1 VGLEARVHSAAGAG
15 LAAAVVVLAGV
26 VRREV
31 GEMMFTEEDLAKI
44 RTAVCEAERR
54 TRGEIVPM
62 IVPRSAQYREAG
74 HALGVIFALITLST
88 LLLWDRPDW
97 GGILSPAWILL
108 AVVVAYGVGD
118 YAGLLPATI
127 RLLTSKERIDSAV
140 RRRAEAAFYEHGLH
154 KTREG
159 TGILIMLSLL
169 ERRVQV
175 LADKAINERVP
186 PSTWDQ
192 IVQELVAAIQEGRP
206 TEGFCRAI
214 EKCGDLLAVHFPA
227 RPSDNPDE
235 LSDDLIQER

>member
-1 VGLEARVHSAAGAG
+1 
-15 LAAAVVVLAGV
+15 
-26 VRREV
+26 
-31 GEMMFTEEDLAKI
+31 MMFSEEDLAKI
-44 RTAVCEAERR
+44 RNAVCEAEHR

-62 IVPRSAQYREAG
+62 IVPRSAHYREAG
-74 HALGVIFALITLST
+74 HALGVIFALITLAV
-88 LLLWDRPDW
+88 LLLWDRTGW
-97 GGILSPAWILL
+97 GGNLSPAWILL
-108 AVVVAYGVGD
+108 AVILAYGVGD
-118 YAGLLPATI
+118 YLGFLPATI
-127 RLLTSKERIDSAV
+127 RLLTSAQRMDSAV

-192 IVQELVAAIQEGRP
+192 IVQQLVAAIREGRA
-206 TEGFCRAI
+206 TEGFCRTI
-214 EKCGDLLAVHFPA
+214 EKCSDVLAEHFPV
-227 RPSDNPDE
+227 RPGDNPDE

>member
-1 VGLEARVHSAAGAG
+1 M
-15 LAAAVVVLAGV
+15 VVLAGV

-31 GEMMFTEEDLAKI
+31 GEMMFTEENLAKI

-74 HALGVIFALITLST
+74 HALGSIFALITMAV
-88 LLLWDRPDW
+88 LLLWDRAGW
-97 GGILSPAWILL
+97 GGNLSPAWILL
-108 AVVVAYGVGD
+108 AVVVAYGMGD

-127 RLLTSKERIDSAV
+127 RLLTSRERIDSVV

-214 EKCGDLLAVHFPA
+214 EKCGDLLAEHFPA
-227 RPSDNPDE
+227 RSNDNPDE

>member
-1 VGLEARVHSAAGAG
+1 MGLGARVHSAAGAG

-31 GEMMFTEEDLAKI
+31 GEMMFTEENLAKI

-74 HALGVIFALITLST
+74 HALGVILALITLST
-88 LLLWDRPDW
+88 LLLWDRPGW

-159 TGILIMLSLL
+159 TGILIMLPIQP
-169 ERRVQV
+169 V
-175 LADKAINERVP
+175 KTP
-186 PSTWDQ
+186 PSF
-192 IVQELVAAIQEGRP
+192 P
-206 TEGFCRAI
+206 TESAADCRPLDI
-214 EKCGDLLAVHFPA
+214 VPA
-227 RPSDNPDE
+227 WRAARSPSPR
-235 LSDDLIQER
+235 SYSRQYSSPGSAH